1 METTNDRTKHDADV
15 AGRLADWRA
24 HETTATEALMIVLQS
39 LYHRDEDFRR
49 AVQDPATR
57 PIAAALFNCALGGYA
72 RGVRRGEELAR
83 GKEPPAA

>member
-1 METTNDRTKHDADV
+1 MSDRTKHDGDV

-24 HETTATEALMIVLQS
+24 HERTATEALTIVLQAI
-39 LYHRDEDFRR
+39 YDRDEDFRR

-57 PIAAALFNCALGGYA
+57 PIAAALFQCALDGYV

-83 GKEPPAA
+83 GEAPPAA